1 MAGDGDLLAAVGV
14 VGVAGLGSRDGPWQ
28 REYYN
33 VTRAAEQNSEVK
45 T

>member
-14 VGVAGLGSRDGPWQ
+14 VGLAGLGRDGPWQ

-33 VTRAAEQNSEVK
+33 ATRAAEQNSEVK